1 MQRKAR
7 IKVEKLTY
15 HYGSGQ
21 PVLKNISPLKQARQM
36 YCLHGQ
42 NGAGKT
48 TLAKTL
54 QRPAQPSSG
63 TRFTLTVLIQLQ

>member
-21 PVLKNISPLKQARQM
+21 PVLKNISFETGKGECIALI
-36 YCLHGQ
+36 GQ
-42 NGAGKT
+42 NGPA
-48 TLAKTL
+48 
-54 QRPAQPSSG
+54 RPPWPSTSTACTG
-63 TRFTLTVLIQLQ
+63 LRRQGLH